1 MWYNKWIGRI
11 LKSPLHRLVSRN
23 MVLLSYTGLR
33 SGKAYETPVN
43 YVRQG
48 NCLLVTSQRHR
59 TWWRNFMDGAPL
71 RVWLEGK
78 AIDAHASVVLDPADV
93 ALNLSVYLA
102 ATPKLAKYYQIR
114 MEPQGHLNTS
124 DIDNA
129 AKNRLIVRIELAPV

>member
-43 YVRQG
+43 YVRRG
-48 NCLLVTSQRHR
+48 NCLLVTSLRQR

-78 AIDAHASVVLDPADV
+78 AIDAHASVLLDPAEV
-93 ALNLSVYLA
+93 ALNLGLYLA

-114 MEPQGHLNTS
+114 LEPKGQLNTS

-129 AKNRLIVRIELAPV
+129 AKNRLIVRIELSPV